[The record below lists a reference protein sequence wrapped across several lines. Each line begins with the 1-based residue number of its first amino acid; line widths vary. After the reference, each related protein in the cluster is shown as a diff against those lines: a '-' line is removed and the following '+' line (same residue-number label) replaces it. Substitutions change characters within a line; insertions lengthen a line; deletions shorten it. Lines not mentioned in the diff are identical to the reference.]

1 MGKESVLVTFCYHP
15 QTVGIALKRDGLVRF
30 SFSIASLSWWG
41 RYVPAMA
48 DETAKRVAGSSQG

>member
-48 DETAKRVAGSSQG
+48 DETA